1 MSDFRSDL
9 YNQYVSKFKMGGA
22 QLQGRS
28 LQAYWDWCKYK
39 YLPLMRELKNT
50 DQILELG
57 CGPGYFLEFLKTA
70 GFVKVQGIDISEE
83 QVEIAKNRG
92 LNAQNIDVIKYLQQ
106 NNGLFKAIIAIDF
119 IEHFTKE
126 EAMLLA
132 KLLYNALE
140 DRGILIIQTPNGQ
153 GLFPN
158 QVIYGDLTHL
168 TVFTPESL
176 RQLFSL
182 AGFTDFKFQET
193 GPVGKNLY
201 GKVRLMLWKV
211 IKKLA
216 SGIRKIETGKSQD
229 IWTENMICY
238 CKKTER

>member
-9 YNQYVSKFKMGGA
+9 YNQYVSKFKKEGF
-22 QLQGRS
+22 QLQGKS
-28 LQAYWDWCKYK
+28 LYAYWDWCRYK
-39 YLPLMRELKNT
+39 FLPLLQELNNS
-50 DQILELG
+50 DHILELG

-70 GFVKVQGIDISEE
+70 GFINVQGIDISEE
-83 QVEIAKNRG
+83 QVEIAKNKG
-92 LNAQNIDVIKYLQQ
+92 LNVQNIDVINYFQLHSE
-106 NNGLFKAIIAIDF
+106 LFKAIIAIDF
-119 IEHFTKE
+119 IEHFSKE
-126 EAMLLA
+126 EAMMLA
-132 KLLYNALE
+132 KLLYNSLE
-140 DRGILIIQTPNGQ
+140 KNGILVIQTPNGQ

-176 RQLFSL
+176 KQLLIL
-182 AGFTDFKFQET
+182 AGFDDFRFQET

-216 SGIRKIETGKSQD
+216 NGIRRIETGKSQD
-229 IWTENMICY
+229 IWTENLICY
-238 CKKTER
+238 CKKG